1 MKPNL
6 EPSTVRP
13 KEGKTSERASKHVMA
28 YIVMMILTAAAFIL
42 VGTGTVSAVVII
54 PTLLILAA
62 VQVFMQLFIFM
73 HLDQK
78 GSFFPALFMICG
90 IIGALVCVLAMTLWA

>member
-6 EPSTVRP
+6 RPSTVRP
-13 KEGKTSERASKHVMA
+13 KEEKTSERASKHVMA

-42 VGTGTVSAVVII
+42 VGTGTVSAVVI

-62 VQVFMQLFIFM
+62 IQVFMQLFIFM